1 MLEFLS
7 TLNGQVYSTIQN
19 ILESNKKITIWLK
32 GEKDCLVFN
41 EECSFFL
48 TQEGL
53 KVKDGR
59 YTTFVWFEEIRTV
72 R

>member
-19 ILESNKKITIWLK
+19 ILESNKKITIWMK

-41 EECSFFL
+41 EECEFFL

-53 KVKDGR
+53 KIKDGN
-59 YTTFVWFEEIRTV
+59 YTTFIWFEEIRTV